1 MLWQI
6 ANRLRS
12 VLLVVLTAAC
22 ARVDKPAPITPA
34 KPLPADPEIALG
46 SMELECDAMVA
57 ALTTFKTCVNH
68 EDEDRENIEAWIE
81 TANRNF
87 AASRKANP
95 EPNAQK
101 AIAGA
106 CHKATISIQAA
117 NERCLAGPRP
127 KDDLF
132 TR

>member
-1 MLWQI
+1 M
-6 ANRLRS
+6 
-12 VLLVVLTAAC
+12 
-22 ARVDKPAPITPA
+22 PAQ
-34 KPLPADPEIALG
+34 PLPADPEIALG
-46 SMELECDAMVA
+46 SMQLECDAMVA
-57 ALTTFKTCVNH
+57 ALETFKTCTNH
-68 EDEDRENIEAWIE
+68 EDEDRESIDAWVE
-81 TANRNF
+81 FANRSF
-87 AASRKANP
+87 AASKKADP

-106 CHKATISIQAA
+106 CHKATVSVNAA